1 MKIANYTLL
10 VMLQYS
16 YELMIR
22 MFLYPQDS
30 LIIVLEPEVLS
41 EKEVFQEEG
50 VKDKDKILQAGSG
63 KAGPLS
69 LGLEKGVAEG

>member
-1 MKIANYTLL
+1 LPGL
-10 VMLQYS
+10 SGRRLS
-16 YELMIR
+16 
-22 MFLYPQDS
+22 
-30 LIIVLEPEVLS
+30 VLEPEVLS

-69 LGLEKGVAEG
+69 IGLEKGVAEG

>member
-1 MKIANYTLL
+1 MKRGLRLESKYQEFARALRQEI
-10 VMLQYS
+10 S
-16 YELMIR
+16 
-22 MFLYPQDS
+22 
-30 LIIVLEPEVLS
+30 VLEPEVLS

-69 LGLEKGVAEG
+69 IGLEKGVAEG